1 MSSCQV
7 LTKKNTSN
15 KTKQLLVENELNKFR
30 TFYLGYFNGK
40 SHFEEDGTQHYLVFP
55 PIVRYFK
62 VNTITSTDYISSW
75 KPKGLSV
82 GSIKPPTTSDNSLTP
97 TLSYYDQLKVRVTF
111 TKSCLKQP
119 KFRHTDKTI
128 VNIYIVYEM
137 GAFTSNEVVITTA
150 QLHSTKPELRFCTG
164 SNPAGGVSE
173 IRDDED
179 LWQ

>member
-1 MSSCQV
+1 M
-7 LTKKNTSN
+7 
-15 KTKQLLVENELNKFR
+15 
-30 TFYLGYFNGK
+30 
-40 SHFEEDGTQHYLVFP
+40 
-55 PIVRYFK
+55 
-62 VNTITSTDYISSW
+62 NTITSTDYISSW

-82 GSIKPPTTSDNSLTP
+82 GSIKQPTTSDNSLTT

-111 TKSCLKQP
+111 TKSCFKQP

-137 GAFTSNEVVITTA
+137 GAFTSNKVVITTA

-164 SNPAGGVSE
+164 SNPGGGVSE
-173 IRDDED
+173 IRDDKD